1 MICYL
6 VRHGIAEER
15 SPDRAD
21 AERALTAEGI
31 RKMRQ
36 AVAGLHRLEIKP
48 GAIWSSPLC
57 RAQDTAHLLAAPLGT
72 KAISI
77 CGELAPDA
85 EPTALLSALQ
95 TAPSPLM
102 LVGHQPDLGFLA
114 SRLLTG
120 DPATVDLPFKKG
132 GVACIA
138 WRGRHAQAGHGR
150 LEWFL
155 TPAQLR
161 LIARA

>member
-15 SPDRAD
+15 SLERPDG
-21 AERALTAEGI
+21 ERALTAEGV

-36 AVAGLHRLEIKP
+36 AVDGLRRLDVQSR
-48 GAIWSSPLC
+48 AIWSSPLC
-57 RAQDTAHLLAAPLGT
+57 RARETASLLAAGLG
-72 KAISI
+72 IESSFI
-77 CGELAPDA
+77 CA
-85 EPTALLSALQ
+85 ALTPESDQTVLVTALQ
-95 TAPSPLM
+95 TAPDPLM
-102 LVGHQPDLGFLA
+102 LVGHQPDLGLLA

-120 DPATVDLPFKKG
+120 HPSAVDLPFKKG
-132 GVACIA
+132 GVACIT
-138 WRGRHAQAGHGR
+138 WQGHELVGSGQ

-161 LIARA
+161 LIGRA

>member
-6 VRHGIAEER
+6 VRHGIAEAR
-15 SPDRAD
+15 SPERAD
-21 AERALTAEGI
+21 GERALTAEGI

-36 AVAGLHRLEIKP
+36 AVAGLHRLDVKP

-57 RAQDTAHLLAAPLGT
+57 RAQETADLLATGLEIKSSAICAALAPEGDQTALLAAMR
-72 KAISI
+72 
-77 CGELAPDA
+77 
-85 EPTALLSALQ
+85 
-95 TAPSPLM
+95 TAPAPLM
-102 LVGHQPDLGFLA
+102 LVGHQPDLGMLA

-120 DPATVDLPFKKG
+120 DADGVFLSFKKG
-132 GVACIA
+132 GVACIT
-138 WRGRHAQAGHGR
+138 WNGHEPAGHGQ

-161 LIARA
+161 LIGRA

>member
-15 SPDRAD
+15 SPERAD
-21 AERALTAEGI
+21 GERALTAEGI

-36 AVAGLHRLEIKP
+36 AVDGLHRLDVKP

-57 RAQDTAHLLAAPLGT
+57 RAQETASLLTTGLGIKSSAICAA
-72 KAISI
+72 
-77 CGELAPDA
+77 LAPEGDQA
-85 EPTALLSALQ
+85 ALLTAMQ
-95 TAPSPLM
+95 TAPAPLM
-102 LVGHQPDLGFLA
+102 LVGHQPDLGMLA

-120 DPATVDLPFKKG
+120 DADGVFLPFKKG
-132 GVACIA
+132 GVACIT
-138 WRGRHAQAGHGR
+138 WNGHEPAGHGQ

-161 LIARA
+161 FIGRA

>member
-15 SPDRAD
+15 SPERAD
-21 AERALTAEGI
+21 GERALTAEGM

-36 AVAGLHRLEIKP
+36 AVDGLRRLDVKP

-57 RAQDTAHLLAAPLGT
+57 RARETASLLAAGLG
-72 KAISI
+72 IQSSSI
-77 CGELAPDA
+77 CA
-85 EPTALLSALQ
+85 ALTPESDQTVLVTALQ
-95 TAPSPLM
+95 TAPDPLM
-102 LVGHQPDLGFLA
+102 LVGHQPDLGLLA
-114 SRLLTG
+114 SRILTG
-120 DPATVDLPFKKG
+120 HPSAVDLPFKKG
-132 GVACIA
+132 GVACIS
-138 WRGRHAQAGHGR
+138 WRGHELVGNSQ

-161 LIARA
+161 LIGRA

>member
-15 SPDRAD
+15 SPERAD
-21 AERALTAEGI
+21 GERALTAEGV

-36 AVAGLHRLEIKP
+36 AVDGLRRLDVRP

-57 RAQDTAHLLAAPLGT
+57 RARETASLLTAGLGI
-72 KAISI
+72 KSSAI
-77 CGELAPDA
+77 CPALAPEGDQA
-85 EPTALLSALQ
+85 AVLTAMQ

-102 LVGHQPDLGFLA
+102 LVGHQPDLGMLA
-114 SRLLTG
+114 SRMLTG
-120 DPATVDLPFKKG
+120 DAAGVFLPFKKG
-132 GVACIA
+132 GVACIT
-138 WRGRHAQAGHGR
+138 WNGHEPAGHDQ

-161 LIARA
+161 FIGRA

>member
-15 SPDRAD
+15 SPERAD
-21 AERALTAEGI
+21 GERALTAEGI

-36 AVAGLHRLEIKP
+36 AVDGLHRLGVKP

-57 RAQDTAHLLAAPLGT
+57 RTQETASLLTTGLGIKSSAICAA
-72 KAISI
+72 
-77 CGELAPDA
+77 LAPEGDQ
-85 EPTALLSALQ
+85 TALLTAMQ
-95 TAPSPLM
+95 TAPAPLM
-102 LVGHQPDLGFLA
+102 LVGHQPDLGMLA
-114 SRLLTG
+114 SRMLTG
-120 DPATVDLPFKKG
+120 DANGVFLPFKKG
-132 GVACIA
+132 GVACIT
-138 WRGRHAQAGHGR
+138 WNGHEPAGHGQ

-161 LIARA
+161 FIGRV